1 MMQRFAIATL
11 LLAYPA
17 FSHAARFV
25 PLGFLPGG
33 NFSQGKDISAD
44 GSIVIGQSA
53 STDGFQAFRW
63 TEAGGMVGLGFLSP
77 AAPDSDAWGI
87 SADGSIIVGESG
99 GNKAFKWTQSDGMT
113 SLGAGRAVGASN
125 DGSKIVG
132 FGDVTNGHAVTP
144 DGAVWV
150 GASNFGS
157 GQEAFRATSGG
168 VQPLGD
174 LPGSNFTS
182 VATGVTPDGSV
193 VVGQSNAF
201 IDPDGSGVAV
211 ETTVAI
217 RWTQSEGMI
226 PIGDIPGGAPGGSTA
241 TDVSADG
248 SVIIG
253 YGESEIGSEAFRWI
267 AATGIRSIRELLLAE
282 GIDTLAIGWTL
293 GQANG
298 ISADGRIIVGT
309 GVGPGSTNPQAWL
322 VELPVPEPSSGVLSF
337 VLVALALK
345 SRNCRRN

>member
-1 MMQRFAIATL
+1 MMQRFALATL

-17 FSHAARFV
+17 LSHAARFV
-25 PLGFLPGG
+25 PLGFLAGG
-33 NFSQGKDISAD
+33 NFSEGKDVSAD
-44 GSIVIGQSA
+44 GSIVVGFSTSTIG
-53 STDGFQAFRW
+53 GEAFRW

-77 AAPDSDAWGI
+77 AAPDSDGWGI

-99 GNKAFKWTQSDGMT
+99 GKAFKWTQSDGMT
-113 SLGAGRAVGASN
+113 SLGAGRAVAASN

-174 LPGSNFTS
+174 VPGFDFAS
-182 VATGVTPDGSV
+182 VALGITPDGSV
-193 VVGQSNAF
+193 IVGQSNAF
-201 IDPDGSGVAV
+201 LDPDGRGFPV

-217 RWTQSEGMI
+217 RWTESEGMV
-226 PIGDIPGGAPGGSTA
+226 PIGDLPGGGHGSTA

-248 SVIIG
+248 SVIVGWGVSAID
-253 YGESEIGSEAFRWI
+253 SEAYRWM
-267 AATGIRSIRELLLAE
+267 AATGVRSIRELLLAE
-282 GIDTLAIGWTL
+282 GIDTLAMGWTL

-298 ISADGRIIVGT
+298 VSADGRIIVGT

-322 VELPVPEPSSGVLSF
+322 VELPVPEPSSGALCLVLA
-337 VLVALALK
+337 ALALG
-345 SRNCRRN
+345 SRKCRRRA